1 MTEKE
6 TAASAPCVFY
16 AYFPAGLKCVRRA
29 ATEAANK
36 KKKGRLPMLKH
47 IANLALAIELSALC
61 AVAVFL
67 TATLV
72 GQPAVNF
79 A

>member
-1 MTEKE
+1 
-6 TAASAPCVFY
+6 
-16 AYFPAGLKCVRRA
+16 
-29 ATEAANK
+29 
-36 KKKGRLPMLKH
+36 MLKH

-67 TATLV
+67 TVTLS
-72 GQPAVNF
+72 GQPTLNF